1 MNPDRSL
8 IARLGAGLAVLA
20 LLAVAWFSYQAATV
34 VQRVADADERSASAL
49 ERSADADERSASA
62 LERSADAD
70 EEQTCWTNLL
80 ANATRGSAV
89 ISAMGSPSSADSHEW
104 IRTWDDNM
112 ADLAAWCHSLP

>member
-34 VQRVADADERSASAL
+34 VQRV
-49 ERSADADERSASA
+49 ADADERSASA